1 MLLTAGADFAVTI
14 LPADLPPD
22 DANTTAAV
30 SPVRT
35 LRGHTRSISAMGM
48 ISRGRNVLSCAKD
61 GTVRLWDVSNARQLH
76 LLVAGKG
83 KYTPVMSMTVGQRV
97 ADTQVNGL
105 SMANDAESHGTASVQ
120 DGEVDTSDKVVFC
133 ALGDGTFEGFDLR
146 TKASF
151 FQSEAAVHVTESRA
165 ALKSIVYSSSRRL
178 LATGSV
184 QGTVTLFD
192 VRSLSQP
199 LTSFY
204 RNSASIEDLAFWSP
218 SAAGDFMTSSGT
230 GLIVATEDGLPYIAD
245 VSPRGAKVR
254 AEIVGGDCD
263 AVRVVRMDEKGSIWT
278 ASDDGVVRKYSA

>member
-1 MLLTAGADFAVTI
+1 MTV
-14 LPADLPPD
+14 LPAGLPPD
-22 DANTTAAV
+22 DATTTAAV

-35 LRGHTRSISAMGM
+35 LRGHTRSISATGM
-48 ISRGRNVLSCAKD
+48 ISRGRNILSCAKD
-61 GTVRLWDVSNARQLH
+61 GTVRLWDVSTARQLH

-97 ADTQVNGL
+97 DTQVNGL
-105 SMANDAESHGTASVQ
+105 VNDAESHGTASVQ
-120 DGEVDTSDKVVFC
+120 DGEVDTSDKVVYC

-151 FQSEAAVHVTESRA
+151 FQSEAAVHATESRA

-204 RNSASIEDLAFWSP
+204 RNSASIEDLAFCPPRSP
-218 SAAGDFMTSSGT
+218 SDTGDSMTSSGT
-230 GLIVATEDGLPYIAD
+230 GLIVATEDGLPYIAE
-245 VSPRGAKVR
+245 VNPSGAKVR

-263 AVRVVRMDEKGSIWT
+263 AVRVVRVDEKGSIWT